1 MDTRYLYLDLLK
13 RALTDMLYDNVDP
26 QVRIEGRDWPQRAYT
41 MIGLKRLDNL
51 QHCIEDILVNNIP
64 GDLIETGIWRGG
76 AAIFMRAVLKAY
88 DVSDRYVWAADSFE
102 GLPLPDIEKYPV
114 DTGDFHHQFRDL
126 AVSLEEVKAN
136 FQRFGLLDEHICFLK
151 GWFRDTI
158 PHAQIRQLAVLR
170 LDGDMYESTMEV
182 LQQLYPKLSTGGYV
196 IVDDYGAVAGCRKAV
211 DDYRAING
219 IQEEIN
225 WIDWTGIYWQCKRC

>member
-13 RALTDMLYDNVDP
+13 RALTDMLYDHVDP

-51 QHCIEDILVNNIP
+51 QHCIEDILINNIP

-76 AAIFMRAVLKAY
+76 AAMFMRAVLKAY
-88 DVSDRYVWAADSFE
+88 DVSDRNVWAADSFE
-102 GLPLPDIEKYPV
+102 GLPLPDIEKYPG

-136 FQRFGLLDEHICFLK
+136 FQRFGLLDENVYFLK

-158 PHAQIRQLAVLR
+158 PHAQIDQLAVLR

-182 LQQLYPKLSTGGYV
+182 LLQLYPKLSTGGYV

-211 DDYRAING
+211 DDYRQING
-219 IQEEIN
+219 IQEELN
-225 WIDWTGIYWQCKRC
+225 WIDWTGIYWQRK